1 MARRSEWSASGPGVN
16 ARPPHPSYGPP
27 PSYEHSPYAQRH
39 YESPYGG
46 PSMASY
52 HRGPPTPHGYG
63 GRPSSFQPPP
73 PSHSYDYYDAPPP
86 PVGPPP
92 RRDRPPSPPP
102 RYGAPYGSP
111 SYEYSP
117 PMTNYAPGP
126 PSSGPPKAYS
136 HRGGR
141 GGPRGYLSRTPPSAH
156 SSPED
161 RDPKRDA
168 ASPGRRLPIVLH
180 RQHLKPA
187 ADSPAPW
194 QPPPRKERPETPPP
208 ADEASEEDGE
218 KKDGDPLALL
228 AKVSS
233 DMETKPGSKESE
245 APSSPATPKTT
256 PASMAPPTSPLA
268 RRGATTAP
276 EESSR
281 ASPIITPNPSVTQ
294 VSWKRPRGTD
304 DFSAATSSTR
314 RSAGSGPK
322 PITPMPPH
330 YMAVYDERGPPPPH
344 HGYGPPPPPGSYPYY
359 PPGPPGGPPPL
370 HHGYG
375 PPPGYE
381 GGPPGPY
388 GPYAYP
394 HVVERHSFD
403 SQESASLNSQESWR
417 RGPYPPP
424 HQYGGPPPP
433 PGPPEGWYPPTTPY
447 MGRDGPPGPP
457 PPPGPPYVSPYGHPH
472 PPAEEKTILRKKF
485 SWKHYPELER
495 FLISNRDDYLEHSSK
510 NYTAE
515 QKQYNNWLTERL
527 LEVADNHNYAFDPED
542 FNFVAIRDR
551 IRCYYK
557 SFVQTAR
564 KRGMELPGNAHLKR
578 SKMSHPSDESEAK
591 SDTDGQEKPAE
602 KKEPVEESK
611 PIKTE
616 AKVSA

>member
-1 MARRSEWSASGPGVN
+1 
-16 ARPPHPSYGPP
+16 
-27 PSYEHSPYAQRH
+27 
-39 YESPYGG
+39 
-46 PSMASY
+46 
-52 HRGPPTPHGYG
+52 
-63 GRPSSFQPPP
+63 
-73 PSHSYDYYDAPPP
+73 
-86 PVGPPP
+86 
-92 RRDRPPSPPP
+92 
-102 RYGAPYGSP
+102 
-111 SYEYSP
+111 
-117 PMTNYAPGP
+117 MTNYAPGP

-141 GGPRGYLSRTPPSAH
+141 GGGFRGHGHYLSRTPPSAH
-156 SSPED
+156 SSPDIRE
-161 RDPKRDA
+161 PKSA
-168 ASPGRRLPIVLH
+168 MSSPGRRLPIVLH

-194 QPPPRKERPETPPP
+194 QPPPRKERSETPPP

-233 DMETKPGSKESE
+233 DMETKPGEKPKKKESA

-268 RRGATTAP
+268 RRGANTTVPA
-276 EESSR
+276 ENSR
-281 ASPIITPNPSVTQ
+281 SSPIITPNPSVTQ
-294 VSWKRPRGTD
+294 VSWKRPRGAD
-304 DFSAATSSTR
+304 DYSTATASTR

-344 HGYGPPPPPGSYPYY
+344 HGYGPPPPHGSYPYY
-359 PPGPPGGPPPL
+359 PPGPPGGPPPP
-370 HHGYG
+370 HHAYG
-375 PPPGYE
+375 PPHGFE
-381 GGPPGPY
+381 GGPPLPPPGPY

-433 PGPPEGWYPPTTPY
+433 GPHEGWYPPTTPY

-457 PPPGPPYVSPYGHPH
+457 PPPPGPPYVSPYGPLH

-527 LEVADNHNYAFDPED
+527 LEVADQHSYAFDPED

-591 SDTDGQEKPAE
+591 SDKSTEGQEKPTE
-602 KKEPVEESK
+602 KGESVEKMK
-611 PIKTE
+611 PAKTE
-616 AKVSA
+616 GAEAIATA